1 MVKRVIYPPVWL
13 LLGLIAVFALNETW
27 PLLHFTSL
35 AWQVVGGV
43 VIVMGL
49 LLLVAA
55 NGLFVRA
62 GTEVIPFRP
71 VSSLVTGG
79 VYRLSRNPMYLGM
92 ALVLLGCALT
102 VGALSALAIPPVFVV
117 MVQVRFIHHEERM
130 LQGLF
135 PEEYPA
141 YCARVRRWL

>member
-1 MVKRVIYPPVWL
+1 
-13 LLGLIAVFALNETW
+13 
-27 PLLHFTSL
+27 
-35 AWQVVGGV
+35 
-43 VIVMGL
+43 MGL

-102 VGALSALAIPPVFVV
+102 VGALSALAIPPAFVAI
-117 MVQVRFIHHEERM
+117 VQVRFIHHEERM

>member
-1 MVKRVIYPPVWL
+1 MIRRVIYPPVWL

-27 PLLHFTSL
+27 PLLRFTSL
-35 AWQVVGGV
+35 AWQVVGAV
-43 VIVMGL
+43 VILMGL

-102 VGALSALAIPPVFVV
+102 VGALSALAIPPVFAVI
-117 MVQVRFIHHEERM
+117 VQIRFIHHEERM

>member
-1 MVKRVIYPPVWL
+1 MIKRIIYPPVWL

-27 PLLHFTSL
+27 PLLRFTSL
-35 AWQVVGGV
+35 TWQVVGGV

-102 VGALSALAIPPVFVV
+102 VGALSALAIPPAFVAV
-117 MVQVRFIHHEERM
+117 VQIRFIHHEERL

>member
-1 MVKRVIYPPVWL
+1 MIKRIIYPPVWL

-27 PLLHFTSL
+27 PLLRFTSL
-35 AWQVVGGV
+35 AWQVVGAV
-43 VIVMGL
+43 VILMGL

-102 VGALSALAIPPVFVV
+102 VGALSALAIPPVFAVI
-117 MVQVRFIHHEERM
+117 VQIRFIHHEERL

>member
-1 MVKRVIYPPVWL
+1 MKRVIYPPVWL
-13 LLGLIAVFALNETW
+13 LLGLIAVFALNELY
-27 PLLHFTSL
+27 PGLRFTSFP
-35 AWQVVGGV
+35 WQVVGAV
-43 VIVMGL
+43 VIVAGL

-79 VYRLSRNPMYLGM
+79 VYRISRNPMYLGM
-92 ALVLLGCALT
+92 TLVLLGCGLT
-102 VGALSALAIPPVFVV
+102 VGALSALAIPPVFALIVEA
-117 MVQVRFIHHEERM
+117 RFIRPEEQF
-130 LQGLF
+130 LGELF
-135 PEEYPA
+135 PDEYPA

>member
-1 MVKRVIYPPVWL
+1 MTKRVIYPPVWL

-27 PLLHFTSL
+27 PLLRFTSL
-35 AWQVVGGV
+35 AWQVVGAV
-43 VIVMGL
+43 VILMGL

-102 VGALSALAIPPVFVV
+102 VGALSALAIPPVFAVI
-117 MVQVRFIHHEERM
+117 VQIRFIHHEERM

>member
-1 MVKRVIYPPVWL
+1 MIKRVIYPPVWL

-27 PLLHFTSL
+27 PLLRFTSL

-102 VGALSALAIPPVFVV
+102 VGAVSALAIPPVFAVIL
-117 MVQVRFIHHEERM
+117 QVRFIHHEERL

>member
-1 MVKRVIYPPVWL
+1 MIKRVIYPPVWL
-13 LLGLIAVFALNETW
+13 LLGLVAVFALNEIW
-27 PLLHFTSL
+27 PALRFTSL
-35 AWQVVGGV
+35 AWQVLGGV
-43 VIVMGL
+43 VIVVGL

-62 GTEVIPFRP
+62 GTQIIPFRP

-102 VGALSALAIPPVFVV
+102 VGALSALVV
-117 MVQVRFIHHEERM
+117 PLLYMVIVEVRFIHYEERM
-130 LQGLF
+130 LRDLF
-135 PEEYPA
+135 PDEYSA
-141 YCARVRRWL
+141 YCVRVRRWL